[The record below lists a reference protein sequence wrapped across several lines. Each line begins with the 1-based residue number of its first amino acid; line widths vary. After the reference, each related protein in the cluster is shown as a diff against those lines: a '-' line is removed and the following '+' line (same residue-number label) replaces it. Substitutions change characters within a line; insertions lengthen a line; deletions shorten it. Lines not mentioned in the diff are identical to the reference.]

1 MPTKD
6 AEHYQTNGTRI
17 DTKRKQNSSNEM
29 KMYLQPL
36 PGITVITSEYV
47 NPQMME
53 SQLFW
58 LSKQVRVLSP
68 KTDKD

>member
-1 MPTKD
+1 
-6 AEHYQTNGTRI
+6 
-17 DTKRKQNSSNEM
+17 M

-47 NPQMME
+47 NPQIME